1 MLTLPVSKE
10 SQKFHSE
17 WMSSALDTSTCNQ
30 DARSEDRLMEA
41 KQIFRAAALACV
53 FGLGTGCMSSGQT
66 KPASDQLVENQQ
78 VTIPILAG
86 KSVELQIDMFQ
97 RVRKKGGIYSH
108 GQEYDP
114 EDIEIRPIKR
124 TANEEMQSNW
134 LVEDVRLSLN
144 TNDQLDYFE
153 QSLENTIEHSGA
165 TLSSSG
171 DADYTLEAK
180 LTFGPTPA
188 PAYQSYNLG
197 KSMGVGLLTLG
208 LGPKSYSAETD
219 YEVRFVL
226 KDSKGRILTDYSQ
239 TIREE
244 KEVMKHNLN
253 ISRHNQVRDIAVE
266 IFRLSLTENLASFS
280 SEASSIC
287 IDACRSESDADLSF
301 KSPVN

>member
-1 MLTLPVSKE
+1 
-10 SQKFHSE
+10 
-17 WMSSALDTSTCNQ
+17 MSST
-30 DARSEDRLMEA
+30 
-41 KQIFRAAALACV
+41 
-53 FGLGTGCMSSGQT
+53 QT
-66 KPASDQLVENQQ
+66 KPASDQLVEHQQ
-78 VTIPILAG
+78 VTFPILAG

-114 EDIEIRPIKR
+114 EDIEIKAIKR
-124 TANEEMQSNW
+124 TADEEMQSNW
-134 LVEDVRLSLN
+134 LIEDVRLSLK

-153 QSLENTIEHSGA
+153 QSLKQAIEQSGA
-165 TLSSSG
+165 TLSSSD

-219 YEVRFVL
+219 YEVQFVL
-226 KDSKGRILTDYSQ
+226 KDSAGRILTDYSQ

-253 ISRHNQVRDIAVE
+253 ISRHNQVRDVAVE
-266 IFRLSLTENLASFS
+266 IFRLSLAENLTSFS

-287 IDACRSESDADLSF
+287 IDACPSASDSDISL
-301 KSPVN
+301 KSSIN